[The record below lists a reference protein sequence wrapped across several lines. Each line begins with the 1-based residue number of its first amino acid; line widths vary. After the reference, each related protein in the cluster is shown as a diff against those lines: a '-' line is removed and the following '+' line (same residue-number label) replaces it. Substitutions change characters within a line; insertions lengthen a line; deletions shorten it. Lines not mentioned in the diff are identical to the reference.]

1 MNHKSNQI
9 PSNTS
14 DLKSG
19 LFEESSK
26 IKNRRES
33 AAHPIE
39 SAFGAAWAPN
49 FKARRM
55 SAPRTA
61 TKGLS
66 RLERLT
72 IKHFSEKCFH

>member
-55 SAPRTA
+55 SAPEQPLRA
-61 TKGLS
+61 LAA
-66 RLERLT
+66 
-72 IKHFSEKCFH
+72 